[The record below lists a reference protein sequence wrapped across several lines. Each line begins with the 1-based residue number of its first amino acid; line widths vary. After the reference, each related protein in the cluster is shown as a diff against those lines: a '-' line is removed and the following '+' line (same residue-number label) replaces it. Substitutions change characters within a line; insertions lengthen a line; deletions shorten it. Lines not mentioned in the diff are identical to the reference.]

1 MHNEMKQFIGLTL
14 LLVLAA
20 VVYGQGLNG
29 GYVFDDLPNIV
40 RNDALVIEDLTP
52 RELLAAAFSSDS
64 GRLNRPIAMASFALE
79 RHFFGLNPRIM
90 KIANVVVHL
99 VNTLLVY
106 ALAMVMAQRLKARGR
121 DRQDTRLGIG
131 VQPATFALAV
141 AAAWALAPINLTA
154 VLYVVQRMEA
164 LATLFMLAGLL
175 AYVTGRV
182 RIDSGQLR
190 SGFALVLGGLGI
202 GGLLAVLSKES
213 GAMLPLFALLLEWLL
228 FGFGAPGS
236 AVRRGLIWIYVTILV
251 LPAMAA
257 LMIVVPGI
265 LSEPSLPGR
274 PFDLQQRLWTQVH
287 AMWFYI
293 GNILIPSPGALT
305 LYHDAFPL
313 AQRWHEP
320 WTTLPALLGLVAL
333 IGAAVALVRGAPL
346 VSLGILWFFVP
357 HLLVSTIIPL
367 ELVYEHRNHMA
378 SIGLFIAVF
387 SVFLSSRFD
396 DALKSARHAAV
407 FGLIALYGLLTF
419 MRAGEWSDPFQL
431 AYFEA
436 TRQPDSPRATYELGY
451 VIIQQGAQPGSPEF
465 DLALAQFEHA
475 ASLPRAGLVPSAT
488 RIIAHWR
495 QGVPV
500 PDDWWENL
508 KEYVRNYPLS
518 AQDIS
523 GLYSLLQGHDGLRL
537 NAHDVEKL
545 GGLLAFAREKN
556 PRRSVLITL
565 HANYLLNIA
574 QDFEAGERA
583 LREVTVMTP
592 RDAQAWA
599 NLAQHQIA
607 KGEREQARHSLRRLR
622 EVDQHQRLRRQLRH
636 LEGQLSNGED
646 RSQDRAK
653 PARSF

>member
-1 MHNEMKQFIGLTL
+1 MKQFIGLTL
-14 LLVLAA
+14 LLVLVA

-40 RNDALVIEDLTP
+40 RNDALAIEDITP

-90 KIANVVVHL
+90 KITNVVIHL
-99 VNTLLVY
+99 INTRLIY
-106 ALAMVMAQRLKARGR
+106 ALAMVIVQRLKARGQ
-121 DRQDTRLGIG
+121 DRQNTRLGIG
-131 VQPATFALAV
+131 VQPAIFAFAV

-164 LATLFMLAGLL
+164 LATLFMLAVLL

-182 RIDSGQLR
+182 RIESGQLR

-213 GAMLPLFALLLEWLL
+213 GVMLPVFALLLEWLL
-228 FGFGAPGS
+228 FGFGARGS
-236 AVRRGLIWIYVTILV
+236 AVRRGLTWIYITIVL

-257 LMIVVPGI
+257 LTIVVPGI
-265 LSEPSLPGR
+265 LADPSLPGR

-293 GNILIPSPGALT
+293 GNILVPSPGALT

-313 AQRWHEP
+313 AHRWNEP
-320 WTTLPALLGLVAL
+320 WSTLPASLGLVAL
-333 IGAAVALVRGAPL
+333 IGGAIALARRAPL
-346 VSLGILWFFVP
+346 VSLGILWFFIP
-357 HLLVSTIIPL
+357 HLLVSSIIPL

-378 SIGLFIAVF
+378 SIGLFMAVF

-396 DALKSARHAAV
+396 DALKVARHAAV

-419 MRAGEWSDPFQL
+419 LRAGEWSDSFQL

-451 VIIQQGAQPGSPEF
+451 VIIQQGAEPGSPEF
-465 DLALAQFEHA
+465 SLALAQFEHA
-475 ASLPRAGLVPSAT
+475 ALLPRAGLIPRASL
-488 RIIAHWR
+488 IIAHWR
-495 QGVPV
+495 RGVPV
-500 PDDWWENL
+500 PEDWWENM
-508 KEYVRNYPLS
+508 KEYVRNNPLS

-523 GLYSLLQGHDGLRL
+523 ALYSLLQGHDELRL
-537 NAHDVEKL
+537 HARDVEKL
-545 GGLLAFAREKN
+545 GGLLAFVREKH
-556 PRRSVLITL
+556 PQRSVVITL

-574 QDFEAGERA
+574 EDFEEGGRA

-592 RDAQAWA
+592 RAAQAWA

-607 KGEREQARHSLRRLR
+607 KGEREQAHHSLRRLR
-622 EVDQHQRLRRQLRH
+622 ELDRHQRLRRQLRH
-636 LEGQLSNGED
+636 LEDQLSDGEG
-646 RSQDRAK
+646 RSQDRA
-653 PARSF
+653 AAGGGF